1 LIAVLVRLCV
11 CRAVVVR
18 LVGDNRLCGGFLVV
32 LLFIDCVL
40 VVELAASESFD
51 MLLALFYIADK
62 LVVVVVLKN

>member
-1 LIAVLVRLCV
+1 MIAVLVRLCV

-40 VVELAASESFD
+40 VVAPSESFD
-51 MLLALFYIADK
+51 MLLALFYIADE